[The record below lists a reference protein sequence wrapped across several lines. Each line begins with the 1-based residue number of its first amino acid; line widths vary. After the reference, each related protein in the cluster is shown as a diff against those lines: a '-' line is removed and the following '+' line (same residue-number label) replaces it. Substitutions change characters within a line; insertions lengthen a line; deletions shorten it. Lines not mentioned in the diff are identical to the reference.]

1 MSSGTADLGAL
12 PTIAALKA
20 ALQAGLPDSDK
31 QERRWLRAFNERSV
45 ESQEKYARLKG
56 LEAHY
61 RHRGHWSYFLMILMA
76 GMVCFQ
82 SYLLVQ
88 VGQDNWDFTKYS
100 WLLPALLAQNLAQIV
115 GLAVFVVRALFTDPK

>member
-1 MSSGTADLGAL
+1 MSSGTADLAAL

-61 RHRGHWSYFLMILMA
+61 RHRGHWSYFLMALMA
-76 GMVCFQ
+76 GMVGFQ

-88 VGQDNWDFTKYS
+88 VGQGNWDFTDYS